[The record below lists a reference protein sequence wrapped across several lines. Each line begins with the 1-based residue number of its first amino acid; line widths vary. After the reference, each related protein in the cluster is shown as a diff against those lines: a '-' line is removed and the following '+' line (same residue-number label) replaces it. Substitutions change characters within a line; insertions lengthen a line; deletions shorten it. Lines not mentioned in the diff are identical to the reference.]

1 MVAELQKDRPE
12 KRVQKVPISES
23 TNSADEKR
31 MTLAELGLDKRAAA
45 QARKLAKYTPNE
57 FETRLKKKM
66 DKLELSRT
74 STLEDSKPKK
84 EPEASR
90 HFFGLLKDFQ
100 EHPDDYDAESFAGD
114 QKLVA
119 LYQRIRGKFVD
130 FINAF
135 DANVEQSI

>member
-1 MVAELQKDRPE
+1 
-12 KRVQKVPISES
+12 
-23 TNSADEKR
+23 

-57 FETRLKKKM
+57 FETRLKKKL